1 VPAQVDR
8 AARNQVTAVVRIDS
22 HGNAVLADL
31 LINGVAVGR

>member
-8 AARNQVTAVVRIDS
+8 AARNQVTAVVRLDQ

-31 LINGVAVGR
+31 LVNGVVVGR